1 MDCRVGTMERTAL
14 GEVVVAGEEE
24 GRVTAGADN
33 MFDSTDPGGEMVN
46 PVYVRR
52 WSLHNQMYME

>member
-1 MDCRVGTMERTAL
+1 MERTAL

-52 WSLHNQMYME
+52 